1 MKALLTGAG
10 GQVAAALMAAQPP
23 GWSVIAL
30 TRDDLDIGDARA
42 VALAL
47 ASHRPDVV
55 FNTAAFTA
63 VDRAQG
69 EADAAWRVNRDGAG
83 HVAKAAARFGA
94 RMVHLSTDFVFDGRS
109 GRAYRPGDP
118 AAPLNVYGASKLAG
132 EAAVAAAAPEAL
144 IVRTAWVYSAH
155 GANFLTTMLGL
166 MAGEGDVRVVA
177 DQIGAPTSAASLA
190 AALWDLAMGRAA
202 GIRHYSDAGVASWY
216 DFAQA
221 IGEEAFAAGLL
232 ARAPRVVP
240 ITTQDRPTPATRPA
254 FSLLDSSATWALL
267 GRPAPHWRTA
277 LRETLAGM
285 AQQS

>member
-1 MKALLTGAG
+1 MKALLTGGG
-10 GQVAAALMAAQPP
+10 GQVAAALIKAAPA
-23 GWSVIAL
+23 GWTVTAL
-30 TRDDLDIGDARA
+30 PHQALDIGDRGA

-47 ASHRPDVV
+47 ASARPDVV

-285 AQQS
+285 AQQP